1 MKKKYP
7 EYLIRAVMGDKY
19 EPRPDRMSVT
29 RLIGPPLI
37 RTLEML
43 HYDDI
48 VEQVED
54 KLYALDGI
62 GFDYVMKKHS
72 QWGLTNI
79 KLEVPFPT
87 HKLTVVA
94 KLDYYDVLNHILADL
109 KRTSVWSVKDALAH
123 GKPDWNNQLN
133 VYDRLL
139 YQVAPQLEVHG
150 LQIHAY
156 ARDWRPVEKLR
167 YNDYPAKMEVIE
179 IPRWTRTEQMD
190 YIDTC
195 LQDHIQHPERECS
208 PVEKWQKPDTFAVM
222 KEGRKSALRV
232 LDTEQA
238 AFDWQACQKKGD
250 NTSIVKRP
258 GGCIRCENYC
268 AVSSF
273 CPYWNKEND
282 TN

>member
-1 MKKKYP
+1 MQKKYP
-7 EYLIRAVMGDKY
+7 EYLVKAVSGDRY
-19 EPRPDRMSVT
+19 EPRPERMSVT
-29 RLIGPPLI
+29 RLIGPPMQ

-54 KLYALDGI
+54 KLWALDGI
-62 GFDYVMKKHS
+62 GFDHIMKKHS

-109 KRTSVWSVKDALAH
+109 KRTSVWSIKDALAH

-139 YQVAPQLEVHG
+139 YQIAPQLEVHG

-167 YNDYPAKMEVIE
+167 YNDYPDKMEVIE
-179 IPRWTRTEQMD
+179 IPRWTREQQMD
-190 YIDTC
+190 YIDTQ
-195 LQDHIQHPERECS
+195 LQEHIQHPERECT
-208 PVEKWQKPDTFAVM
+208 PEEKWQKKDTYAVM
-222 KEGRKSALRV
+222 KKNRKSAMRV
-232 LDTEQA
+232 LDSEKEANDWKA
-238 AFDWQACQKKGD
+238 AKGGD
-250 NTSIVKRP
+250 EVVKRP
-258 GGCIRCENYC
+258 GGCIRCESYC
-268 AVSSF
+268 NVSEF
-273 CPYWNKEND
+273 CKYSK
-282 TN
+282 